1 MERVSLKSALRL
13 GLWVFIA
20 LVVLSVVEYGVGQV
34 VKHGNLPYM
43 VIMNLVDATL
53 IVYFFMHVAQLW
65 RKEE

>member
-1 MERVSLKSALRL
+1 MERGILNSILRR

-20 LVVLSVVEYGVGQV
+20 LTALAVGEYALALAMEQ
-34 VKHGNLPYM
+34 GNLPYM
-43 VIMNLVDATL
+43 VIMNILDGAL